1 MFRRFGFYAAG
12 LAPGFLAATAIAQT
26 TVIET
31 VPTTDPPQTSI
42 EDTRERYRASRA
54 ADKPVAETPADTVE
68 VGEGAPARQI
78 EPADPRL
85 DPSSDEFTRPG
96 APQDP
101 TLLRPALPI
110 GYERLELTE
119 PVRAKLLVVVRDYD
133 TRIREVLQ
141 QFNRLHS
148 QTIGLEAAALAD
160 LERSGGA
167 IIVERPEGERATGFR
182 AGDVPAVDRSAAVI
196 AEIPAD
202 SPYAAAS
209 AESWKKLHALHLKAV
224 RLQAEKLLALEKG
237 LSVEQIE
244 ILRTYRTQ
252 PRTAPADEIIVPA
265 PPTTVVPAQPAA
277 PAQPAERIRQ
287 KVDVDDD
294 EVEVEE
300 KVVTP
305 DGTKIESETELPRND

>member
-1 MFRRFGFYAAG
+1 MVRKLGFYAAG
-12 LAPGFLAATAIAQT
+12 LAPGLLAASAFAQSN
-26 TVIET
+26 VIET

-54 ADKPVAETPADTVE
+54 ADKPVAETPADVVE

-78 EPADPRL
+78 EPADPSL

-96 APQDP
+96 APQDA
-101 TLLRPALPI
+101 TLLRPALPV
-110 GYERLELTE
+110 GYDRLELAE
-119 PVRAKLLVVVRDYD
+119 PVRAKLLVVVQDYD
-133 TRIREVLQ
+133 SRIRDVLQ

-160 LERSGGA
+160 VERSGDA
-167 IIVERPEGERATGFR
+167 IIAERRAGERASGFR
-182 AGDVPAVDRSAAVI
+182 PGDVPAGDRPAAII

-209 AESWKKLHALHLKAV
+209 AQSWKKLHALHLKAV
-224 RLQAEKLLALEKG
+224 RLQAEKLLALENG

-252 PRTAPADEIIVPA
+252 PRTAPAEQIVVPA
-265 PPTTVVPAQPAA
+265 PPSEAVPAQPV
-277 PAQPAERIRQ
+277 ERIRQ
-287 KVDVDDD
+287 KVEVEDD
-294 EVEVEE
+294 EVEIEE
-300 KVVTP
+300 KAVTP
-305 DGTKIESETELPRND
+305 DGTKIESETELPRIDE

>member
-1 MFRRFGFYAAG
+1 MFRRLGFYAAG
-12 LAPGFLAATAIAQT
+12 LAPGLLAASAFAQSN
-26 TVIET
+26 VIET

-54 ADKPVAETPADTVE
+54 ADKPVAETPADVVE

-96 APQDP
+96 GPSDP

-110 GYERLELTE
+110 GYDRLELAE
-119 PVRAKLLVVVRDYD
+119 PVRAQLLVVVQDYD
-133 TRIREVLQ
+133 SRIREALQ

-160 LERSGGA
+160 LERSGDA
-167 IIVERPEGERATGFR
+167 IIVETPAGERTAGFR
-182 AGDVPAVDRSAAVI
+182 PGDAAPGDRPAAVI

-209 AESWKKLHALHLKAV
+209 AEGWKKLHALHLKAV
-224 RLQAEKLLALEKG
+224 RLQAEKLLALEKT
-237 LSVEQIE
+237 LPVDQVE
-244 ILRTYRTQ
+244 ILRTYRAR
-252 PRTAPADEIIVPA
+252 PRTAPAREIVVPA
-265 PPTTVVPAQPAA
+265 PPTGVV

-287 KVDVDDD
+287 KIEVEDD
-294 EVEVEE
+294 EVEIKE
-300 KVVTP
+300 KTVTP
-305 DGTKIESETELPRND
+305 DGTKIESETELPRVDQ